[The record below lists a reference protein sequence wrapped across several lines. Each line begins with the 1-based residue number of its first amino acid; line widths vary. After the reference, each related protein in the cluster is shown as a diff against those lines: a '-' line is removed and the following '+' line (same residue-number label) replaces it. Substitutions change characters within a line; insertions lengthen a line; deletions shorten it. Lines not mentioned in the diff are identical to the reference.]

1 VDVDWTHLIF
11 AFFATIAY
19 GVLFNVPPRTLIG
32 GGLIGMSGW
41 FVVSLAISV
50 GLAEIPAVLI
60 AGFCVATVSQ
70 WLARLRKLPSTN
82 FSIPGII
89 PLVPGA
95 MAYRTM
101 RSFVDGDYVAGLALA
116 TETLLSAGAIAA
128 GLMFSLSMFALTKGI
143 GLRDGVRRI

>member
-1 VDVDWTHLIF
+1 VDVVWTHLIF
-11 AFFATIAY
+11 AFLATIAY
-19 GVLFNVPPRTLIG
+19 GVLFNVPPHTLIG
-32 GGLIGMSGW
+32 GGMIGMSGW
-41 FVVSLAISV
+41 FVVSLATSA

-128 GLMFSLSMFALTKGI
+128 GIMFSLSMFALTKGI
-143 GLRDGVRRI
+143 GLRDGVRRT